1 MELDTPKE
9 RSPMLTSPVDEPFV
23 NTFKEYAESRAILL
37 ETILFSKTL
46 FDLFSENSSK
56 VCTYDFKSLN
66 DHFIIFDFN
75 NYNIR
80 TTLEFE
86 AKFDEC
92 LQNSNINMIIVPIG
106 IDGINPTLL
115 HANVLVINK
124 ITKRIDHFEPLG
136 LPYIVNNLHSQEVIR
151 RFIYSLA
158 SGRLSHFKYSIVS
171 ECPSYAYQQ
180 LQIYESAT
188 SLHHCLAWVLYV
200 VYHVLQN
207 PQFTVEAVLE
217 KISANAKG
225 TQYNQLIRRFIGYLE
240 TRMDLEHE
248 VKLDTQ
254 RTWSMQPY
262 VSVSKELMETTA
274 RAYFDTLFNNKDT
287 SISFENLMRFKK
299 FTFFKDVFENEL
311 INFLDS

>member
-1 MELDTPKE
+1 MEVDTPKE
-9 RSPMLTSPVDEPFV
+9 RSPMLTSPMNDPFV
-23 NTFKEYAESRAILL
+23 NTFNEYPESRATIL

-46 FDLFSENSSK
+46 FELFSDNSSK

-66 DHFIIFDFN
+66 DHFIMFDFK

-86 AKFDEC
+86 SKFEEC
-92 LQNSNINMIIVPIG
+92 LQNSNINMIIVPLG

-124 ITKRIDHFEPLG
+124 ITRRIDHFEPLG
-136 LPYIVNNLHSQEVIR
+136 LPYIVNSLHSQEVIR

-158 SGRLSHFKYSIVS
+158 SGRLSQFKYSIVT

-188 SLHHCLAWVLYV
+188 SLNHCLAWVLYV

-207 PQFTVEAVLE
+207 PHFTVEAVLE
-217 KISANAKG
+217 KISITAKG
-225 TQYNQLIRRFIGYLE
+225 TQYNKLIRRFIGYLE

-248 VKLDTQ
+248 VKIDTQ

-274 RAYFDTLFNNKDT
+274 RAYFANLFSNKDT
-287 SISFENLMRFKK
+287 SNLFDNIMRFRK